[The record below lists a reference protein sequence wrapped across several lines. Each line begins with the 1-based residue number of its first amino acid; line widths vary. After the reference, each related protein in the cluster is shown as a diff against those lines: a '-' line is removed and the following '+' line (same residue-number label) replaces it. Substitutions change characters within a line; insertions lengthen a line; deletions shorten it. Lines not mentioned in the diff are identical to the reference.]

1 MSFLHAKVM
10 VVVVGVVVVV
20 VVIVVINILHEVDWL
35 WSKDVAL

>member
-10 VVVVGVVVVV
+10 VVVVGVVVV